1 MPSQTNG
8 ETKNLGVERISRVF
22 SFFFSSFSLI
32 FRRISRRFLLIFLVV
47 LLSSE
52 DVQALSSSSTVR
64 SDLLRLRMKTGFEGI
79 NDSRRSFGEKFFLGF
94 E

>member
-8 ETKNLGVERISRVF
+8 ETKNLGDERISRVF
-22 SFFFSSFSLI
+22 SLSSFSFI
-32 FRRISRRFLLIFLVV
+32 FRRISRRFLLIFFVV
-47 LLSSE
+47 LLSLE

-64 SDLLRLRMKTGFEGI
+64 SDLLRRRMKTGFEGR
-79 NDSRRSFGEKFFLGF
+79 NDSRRSFGEQFFLGF